1 MSTSIA
7 QNIEALCQEQGIE
20 RDLVIEAMKE
30 AVRAAAKKQ
39 FKSGEDI
46 QVDWNPDTG
55 IELSASKVVVD
66 EVTNPATEL
75 SLDEAKELAGDEVE
89 IGDALLL
96 PLPMEELG
104 RIAAQTAK
112 QILFQKVRDAV
123 RNNIYEQYIDKIGD
137 LVNGFVKRF
146 ERGNI
151 IVDLGNLEA
160 ILPKSQQSRGEQWNQ
175 GERIRVVINNVSKES
190 KGPQVEVS
198 RTSPELLKRL
208 FEMEVPEIYD
218 GTVVIK
224 SCVREP
230 GDRAKIAVMSTER
243 DVDPVGACVGMKG
256 SRVQAIIREL
266 RGEKIDIIEWS
277 DEPSVFAANALSPA
291 KVNQVRITDIE
302 NRQME
307 VIVNEDQLSLA
318 IGKRGQNVR
327 LASKLVGW
335 NIDIRSEEEIKREVA
350 EQMGAI
356 IASGGA
362 VPLSAIEGLTASQAE
377 ALAEHNIED
386 IDGLAATSVDDL
398 VDYLDISLDE
408 AEGILSAA
416 QAVISVRNAKM
427 EEGTEEETALAEAV
441 EEVSA
446 AGEAATQEAEE
457 SAAPAV
463 DAASEDAS
471 DEEEAEPALAESSE
485 EAAPSE
491 GDTEMTDREQ
501 DEAAPVEQHAFSAEL
516 DPTVDPG
523 DINPPEEE
531 IAEGYDEAV
540 RTRSPFTAESEIR
553 AEFSADPVALTE
565 ADPMTDDEILLQ
577 ELEVGRDLRPDTI
590 TPAPDIT
597 SSEAAYIERA
607 GRIGEGDAPVEED
620 AGSFSP
626 QADFASEASAPE
638 VQTTSAPV
646 PEYREEAV
654 PTEDDEEEK
663 PMNAS
668 DDNAAQ

>member
-1 MSTSIA
+1 MSSSIA

-46 QVDWNPDTG
+46 QVDWNAETG

-66 EVTNPATEL
+66 EVENPATEL
-75 SLDEAKELAGDEVE
+75 SIDEARELAGDEVE
-89 IGDALLL
+89 LGDALLL

-123 RNNIYEQYIDKIGD
+123 RSNVYEQYIDKIGD
-137 LVNGFVKRF
+137 LVNGYVKRF

-160 ILPKSQQSRGEQWNQ
+160 ILPRSQQSRGEQWNQ

-198 RTSPELLKRL
+198 RTSPELLLRL

-224 SCVREP
+224 SAVREP
-230 GDRAKIAVMSTER
+230 GERAKIAVMSNER

-327 LASKLVGW
+327 LATKLVGW
-335 NIDIRSEEEIKREVA
+335 NIDIRSEEEIKREVT
-350 EQMGAI
+350 EQMGAL
-356 IASGGA
+356 IASGES
-362 VPLSAIEGLTASQAE
+362 VPLSAIEGVTAQQAD
-377 ALAEHNIED
+377 ALAEHGIND
-386 IDGLAATSVDDL
+386 IDALAQTSVDDL
-398 VDYLDISLDE
+398 VEFLDLSLDE
-408 AEGILSAA
+408 AEVILNAA
-416 QAVISVRNAKM
+416 QAVIAMRDRSLQG
-427 EEGTEEETALAEAV
+427 EGEATEPGEGEATGKQLETHA
-441 EEVSA
+441 VSA
-446 AGEAATQEAEE
+446 QFDESVEAGEVE
-457 SAAPAV
+457 P
-463 DAASEDAS
+463 S
-471 DEEEAEPALAESSE
+471 DEMT
-485 EAAPSE
+485 AA
-491 GDTEMTDREQ
+491 
-501 DEAAPVEQHAFSAEL
+501 
-516 DPTVDPG
+516 
-523 DINPPEEE
+523 
-531 IAEGYDEAV
+531 GYDEAV
-540 RTRSPFTAESEIR
+540 ENGIPFSAEPVILAR
-553 AEFSADPVALTE
+553 DSADPVPVTE
-565 ADPMTDDEILLQ
+565 SEPFTEDEIVLQ
-577 ELEVGRDLRPDTI
+577 EPGRDLRPDTV
-590 TPAPDIT
+590 TPSPEIT
-597 SSEAAYIERA
+597 SSGVVALENFEEAAAIELA
-607 GRIGEGDAPVEED
+607 GELTVADVDSALEVTANYTSIPAPAVSKDA
-620 AGSFSP
+620 ASSGS
-626 QADFASEASAPE
+626 
-638 VQTTSAPV
+638 T
-646 PEYREEAV
+646 
-654 PTEDDEEEK
+654 DEEK
-663 PMNAS
+663 QDAS
-668 DDNAAQ
+668 NDAAN

>member
-1 MSTSIA
+1 MSSSIA

-39 FKSGEDI
+39 FRSGEDI
-46 QVDWNPDTG
+46 QVDWNAETG

-66 EVTNPATEL
+66 EVENPATEL
-75 SLDEAKELAGDEVE
+75 SIDEARELAGDEVE
-89 IGDALLL
+89 LGDALLL

-123 RNNIYEQYIDKIGD
+123 RSNVYEQYIDKIGD
-137 LVNGFVKRF
+137 LVNGYVKRF

-160 ILPKSQQSRGEQWNQ
+160 ILPRSQQSRGEQWNQ

-198 RTSPELLKRL
+198 RTSPELLLRL

-224 SCVREP
+224 SAVREP
-230 GDRAKIAVMSTER
+230 GERAKIAVMSNER

-327 LASKLVGW
+327 LATKLVGW
-335 NIDIRSEEEIKREVA
+335 NIDIRSEEEIKREVT
-350 EQMGAI
+350 EQMGAL
-356 IASGGA
+356 IASGEA
-362 VPLSAIEGLTASQAE
+362 VPLSVIEGVTAQQAE
-377 ALAEHNIED
+377 ALAEHDIND
-386 IDGLAATSVDDL
+386 IDALAQTSVDDL
-398 VDYLDISLDE
+398 VEFLDLSLDE
-408 AEGILSAA
+408 AEVILNAA
-416 QAVISVRNAKM
+416 QAVVALRDRSLAEPES
-427 EEGTEEETALAEAV
+427 EEGAE
-441 EEVSA
+441 
-446 AGEAATQEAEE
+446 
-457 SAAPAV
+457 
-463 DAASEDAS
+463 
-471 DEEEAEPALAESSE
+471 
-485 EAAPSE
+485 
-491 GDTEMTDREQ
+491 
-501 DEAAPVEQHAFSAEL
+501 EQHAVSAEF
-516 DPTVDPG
+516 DESV
-523 DINPPEEE
+523 EEE
-531 IAEGYDEAV
+531 VEPNPEMTAEGYDEAV
-540 RTRSPFTAESEIR
+540 ENGVPFTAEAQINAWE
-553 AEFSADPVALTE
+553 SADPVAVTE
-565 ADPMTDDEILLQ
+565 AEPIRADEIPLL
-577 ELEVGRDLRPDTI
+577 ETGRDLRPDTI
-590 TPAPDIT
+590 TPSPDIT
-597 SSEAAYIERA
+597 SSGVEAFENIDEVA
-607 GRIGEGDAPVEED
+607 EEVMAD
-620 AGSFSP
+620 
-626 QADFASEASAPE
+626 DFASDDTTEEAE
-638 VQTTSAPV
+638 TSAP
-646 PEYREEAV
+646 AV
-654 PTEDDEEEK
+654 SEDAASGGSTDDE
-663 PMNAS
+663 N
-668 DDNAAQ
+668 Q

>member
-1 MSTSIA
+1 MSSSIA

-39 FKSGEDI
+39 FRSGEDI
-46 QVDWNPDTG
+46 QVDWNPETG

-66 EVTNPATEL
+66 EVADAATEL
-75 SLDEAKELAGDEVE
+75 SIDEARELAGDDVE
-89 IGDALLL
+89 LGDALLL

-123 RNNIYEQYIDKIGD
+123 RSNVYEQYIDKIGD
-137 LVNGFVKRF
+137 LVNGYVKRF

-160 ILPKSQQSRGEQWNQ
+160 ILPRSQQSRGEQWNQ

-198 RTSPELLKRL
+198 RTSPELLLRL

-224 SCVREP
+224 SAVREP
-230 GDRAKIAVMSTER
+230 GERAKIAVMSNER

-327 LASKLVGW
+327 LATKLVGW
-335 NIDIRSEEEIKREVA
+335 NIDIRSEEEIKREVT
-350 EQMGAI
+350 EQMGAL
-356 IASGGA
+356 IASGES
-362 VPLSAIEGLTASQAE
+362 VPLSAIEGVTGQQAD
-377 ALAEHNIED
+377 ALAEHNIND
-386 IDGLAATSVDDL
+386 IDSLAQTSVDDL
-398 VDYLDISLDE
+398 VEFLDLSLDE
-408 AEGILSAA
+408 AEVILNAA
-416 QAVISVRNAKM
+416 KAVIAIRERSMQAVT
-427 EEGTEEETALAEAV
+427 EG
-441 EEVSA
+441 
-446 AGEAATQEAEE
+446 
-457 SAAPAV
+457 
-463 DAASEDAS
+463 S
-471 DEEEAEPALAESSE
+471 DESESGSEAPN
-485 EAAPSE
+485 
-491 GDTEMTDREQ
+491 EQ
-501 DEAAPVEQHAFSAEL
+501 QAVSAEL
-516 DPTVDPG
+516 DESTEIGDEEPSDDPT
-523 DINPPEEE
+523 
-531 IAEGYDEAV
+531 AEGYDEAV
-540 RTRSPFTAESEIR
+540 QTRRPFSAESEIL
-553 AEFSADPVALTE
+553 AEYSADPV
-565 ADPMTDDEILLQ
+565 
-577 ELEVGRDLRPDTI
+577 
-590 TPAPDIT
+590 
-597 SSEAAYIERA
+597 
-607 GRIGEGDAPVEED
+607 
-620 AGSFSP
+620 
-626 QADFASEASAPE
+626 
-638 VQTTSAPV
+638 
-646 PEYREEAV
+646 
-654 PTEDDEEEK
+654 
-663 PMNAS
+663 
-668 DDNAAQ
+668 

>member
-1 MSTSIA
+1 MSSSIA

-46 QVDWNPDTG
+46 QVDWNPETG

-66 EVTNPATEL
+66 EVENAATEL
-75 SLDEAKELAGDEVE
+75 SINEARELAGDEVE
-89 IGDALLL
+89 LGDALLL

-123 RNNIYEQYIDKIGD
+123 RSNVYEQYIDKIGD
-137 LVNGFVKRF
+137 LVNGYVKRF

-160 ILPKSQQSRGEQWNQ
+160 ILPRSQQSRGEQWNQ

-198 RTSPELLKRL
+198 RTSPELLLRL

-224 SCVREP
+224 SAVREP
-230 GDRAKIAVMSTER
+230 GERAKIAVMSNER

-327 LASKLVGW
+327 LATKLVGW
-335 NIDIRSEEEIKREVA
+335 NIDIRSEEELKREVTEA
-350 EQMGAI
+350 MGAL
-356 IASGGA
+356 IASGEA
-362 VPLSAIEGLTASQAE
+362 VPLSAIEGVTAQQAE
-377 ALAEHNIED
+377 ALAEHGIND
-386 IDGLAATSVDDL
+386 IDALAQTSVDDL
-398 VDYLDISLDE
+398 VEFLDLSLDE
-408 AEGILSAA
+408 AEVILDAA
-416 QAVISVRNAKM
+416 RAVIAMRDRSLHGETG
-427 EEGTEEETALAEAV
+427 EEG
-441 EEVSA
+441 
-446 AGEAATQEAEE
+446 AT
-457 SAAPAV
+457 
-463 DAASEDAS
+463 
-471 DEEEAEPALAESSE
+471 
-485 EAAPSE
+485 
-491 GDTEMTDREQ
+491 
-501 DEAAPVEQHAFSAEL
+501 EQHAVSAEF
-516 DPTVDPG
+516 DETVEAG
-523 DINPPEEE
+523 DVEPSDDMT
-531 IAEGYDEAV
+531 AEGYDEAV
-540 RTRSPFTAESEIR
+540 ERGVPFSAEPEILARESVDPVPLTESEPFTEEVLPLLES
-553 AEFSADPVALTE
+553 
-565 ADPMTDDEILLQ
+565 
-577 ELEVGRDLRPDTI
+577 GKDLRPDTI

-597 SSEAAYIERA
+597 STGAAAVEHVNELIEDETEIEVLISSAEDDSE
-607 GRIGEGDAPVEED
+607 VVNT
-620 AGSFSP
+620 S
-626 QADFASEASAPE
+626 ASESTNDAASFGGN
-638 VQTTSAPV
+638 
-646 PEYREEAV
+646 
-654 PTEDDEEEK
+654 DEEK
-663 PMNAS
+663 QDAS
-668 DDNAAQ
+668 PDAAE

>member
-1 MSTSIA
+1 MSTSIG

-20 RDLVIEAMKE
+20 RDLVIDAMKE

-66 EVTNPATEL
+66 EVTDPAIEL
-75 SLDEAKELAGDEVE
+75 SIEEAREMAGDEVE

-123 RNNIYEQYIDKIGD
+123 RSNVYEQYVDKIGD

-146 ERGNI
+146 ERGNL

-160 ILPKSQQSRGEQWNQ
+160 ILPRSQQSRGEQWNQ
-175 GERIRVVINNVSKES
+175 GERIRVVISNVSKES

-198 RTSPELLKRL
+198 RTSPELLRRL

-218 GTVVIK
+218 ETVVIK
-224 SCVREP
+224 SAVREP
-230 GDRAKIAVMSTER
+230 GERAKIAVTSNER

-327 LASKLVGW
+327 LATKLVGW
-335 NIDIRSEEEIKREVA
+335 NIDIRSEEELKREIA
-350 EQMGAI
+350 EQMGLM
-356 IASGGA
+356 IASGEP
-362 VPLSAIEGLTASQAE
+362 VPLSAIEGVTAAQTD
-377 ALAEHNIED
+377 ALAEHGIND
-386 IDGLAATSVDDL
+386 IDALAATSVDDL
-398 VDYLDISLDE
+398 VEFLDLSLDE
-408 AEGILSAA
+408 AQVIIDAA
-416 QAVISVRNAKM
+416 QQVLAVRDQSLQGP
-427 EEGTEEETALAEAV
+427 EELAE
-441 EEVSA
+441 
-446 AGEAATQEAEE
+446 GDAEE
-457 SAAPAV
+457 SA
-463 DAASEDAS
+463 
-471 DEEEAEPALAESSE
+471 
-485 EAAPSE
+485 E
-491 GDTEMTDREQ
+491 GDESAAEQ
-501 DEAAPVEQHAFSAEL
+501 ELGEAQPADEDTAA
-516 DPTVDPG
+516 
-523 DINPPEEE
+523 
-531 IAEGYDEAV
+531 GYDEAV
-540 RTRSPFTAESEIR
+540 DQGTP
-553 AEFSADPVALTE
+553 FSAEAEALAQDSAAPVTLTE
-565 ADPMTDDEILLQ
+565 ADPTSQDEVVLQ
-577 ELEVGRDLRPDTI
+577 ETGKDLRPDTV
-590 TPAPDIT
+590 TPAPDVT
-597 SSEAAYIERA
+597 SSGAAYIEAA
-607 GRIGEGDAPVEED
+607 GRVGEGEPPVEEE
-620 AGSFSP
+620 GPFSP
-626 QADFASEASAPE
+626 RADFASEASAPE
-638 VQTTSAPV
+638 VANSFTPAPPV
-646 PEYREEAV
+646 NEEAAADGSV
-654 PTEDDEEEK
+654 ADEKQDASED
-663 PMNAS
+663 
-668 DDNAAQ
+668 AAE

>member
-1 MSTSIA
+1 MSSSIA

-39 FKSGEDI
+39 FRSGEDI
-46 QVDWNPDTG
+46 QVDWNPETG
-55 IELSASKVVVD
+55 IELSASKVVVE
-66 EVTNPATEL
+66 EVTDTATEL
-75 SLDEAKELAGDEVE
+75 SIDEARELGGDEVE
-89 IGDALLL
+89 VGDALLL

-123 RNNIYEQYIDKIGD
+123 RSNVYEQYIDKTGD
-137 LVNGFVKRF
+137 LVNGYVKRF

-160 ILPKSQQSRGEQWNQ
+160 ILPRSQQSRGEQWNQ

-198 RTSPELLKRL
+198 RTSPELLLRL

-224 SCVREP
+224 SAVREP
-230 GDRAKIAVMSTER
+230 GERAKIAVTSNER

-327 LASKLVGW
+327 LATKLVGW
-335 NIDIRSEEEIKREVA
+335 NIDIRSEEEIKREVS
-350 EQMGAI
+350 EQMGAL
-356 IASGGA
+356 IASGAA
-362 VPLSAIEGLTASQAE
+362 VPLSAIEGVTAQQTDT
-377 ALAEHNIED
+377 LAEHGIND
-386 IDGLAATSVDDL
+386 IDSLAHTSVDDL
-398 VDYLDISLDE
+398 VEFLDVSLDE
-408 AEGILSAA
+408 AETILSAA
-416 QAVISVRNAKM
+416 KAVIAMRDTSLQ
-427 EEGTEEETALAEAV
+427 GTAESDESQEV
-441 EEVSA
+441 EM
-446 AGEAATQEAEE
+446 E
-457 SAAPAV
+457 SAA
-463 DAASEDAS
+463 DTSESADIP
-471 DEEEAEPALAESSE
+471 D
-485 EAAPSE
+485 
-491 GDTEMTDREQ
+491 DTT
-501 DEAAPVEQHAFSAEL
+501 A
-516 DPTVDPG
+516 
-523 DINPPEEE
+523 
-531 IAEGYDEAV
+531 GYDEAV
-540 RTRSPFTAESEIR
+540 EKGTPFGAEPDVL
-553 AEFSADPVALTE
+553 AQYSADPVALTE
-565 ADPMTDDEILLQ
+565 AEPVSVEELILQ
-577 ELEVGRDLRPDTI
+577 EPGRDLRPDTI

-597 SSEAAYIERA
+597 SSGAASIEHAEEVEAD
-607 GRIGEGDAPVEED
+607 GLTLEEI
-620 AGSFSP
+620 A
-626 QADFASEASAPE
+626 ALE
-638 VQTTSAPV
+638 TSAADNETV
-646 PEYREEAV
+646 SESEGAAADGNS
-654 PTEDDEEEK
+654 DDEK
-663 PMNAS
+663 QDAS
-668 DDNAAQ
+668 PDAAQ

>member
-1 MSTSIA
+1 MSSSIA

-46 QVDWNPDTG
+46 QVDWNAETG

-66 EVTNPATEL
+66 EVENPATEL
-75 SLDEAKELAGDEVE
+75 SIDEARELAGDEVE
-89 IGDALLL
+89 LGDALLL

-123 RNNIYEQYIDKIGD
+123 RSNVYEQYIDKIGD
-137 LVNGFVKRF
+137 LVNGYVKRF

-160 ILPKSQQSRGEQWNQ
+160 ILPRSQQSRGEQWNQ

-198 RTSPELLKRL
+198 RTSPELLLRL

-224 SCVREP
+224 SAVREP
-230 GDRAKIAVMSTER
+230 GERAKIAVMSNER

-327 LASKLVGW
+327 LATKLVGW
-335 NIDIRSEEEIKREVA
+335 NIDIRSEEEIKREVT
-350 EQMGAI
+350 EQMGAL
-356 IASGGA
+356 IASGEA
-362 VPLSAIEGLTASQAE
+362 VPLSAIEGVTAQQAE
-377 ALAEHNIED
+377 ALAAHDIND
-386 IDGLAATSVDDL
+386 IDALAQTSVDDL
-398 VDYLDISLDE
+398 VEYLDVSLDE
-408 AEGILSAA
+408 AETILNAA
-416 QAVISVRNAKM
+416 KAVTAMRDRTM
-427 EEGTEEETALAEAV
+427 QGETTV
-441 EEVSA
+441 ED
-446 AGEAATQEAEE
+446 EE
-457 SAAPAV
+457 SAEGEVETHAV
-463 DAASEDAS
+463 SAEFDESVEAGDVEPS
-471 DEEEAEPALAESSE
+471 DE
-485 EAAPSE
+485 
-491 GDTEMTDREQ
+491 M
-501 DEAAPVEQHAFSAEL
+501 
-516 DPTVDPG
+516 
-523 DINPPEEE
+523 
-531 IAEGYDEAV
+531 IASGYDEAV
-540 RTRSPFTAESEIR
+540 ENGVPYSAEPEIR
-553 AEFSADPVALTE
+553 AWDSADPVTVSE
-565 ADPMTDDEILLQ
+565 AEPITADEIVLQ
-577 ELEVGRDLRPDTI
+577 DPGRDLRPDTI
-590 TPAPDIT
+590 TPSPDIT
-597 SSEAAYIERA
+597 SSGVAALDNINEMTEDLSEESIAAAIQTASAELDAEADPSTPATS
-607 GRIGEGDAPVEED
+607 ED
-620 AGSFSP
+620 A
-626 QADFASEASAPE
+626 APGE
-638 VQTTSAPV
+638 SS
-646 PEYREEAV
+646 
-654 PTEDDEEEK
+654 DEEK
-663 PMNAS
+663 
-668 DDNAAQ
+668 Q

>member
-7 QNIEALCQEQGIE
+7 KNIDDLCQEKGVDREI
-20 RDLVIEAMKE
+20 VIEAVKE

-39 FKSGEDI
+39 FRSGEDI
-46 QVDWNPDTG
+46 QVDWNPESG

-75 SLDEAKELAGDEVE
+75 SIEEAREMAGDEVE

-123 RNNIYEQYIDKIGD
+123 RSNVYEQYIDKIGD
-137 LVNGFVKRF
+137 LVNGYVKRF

-160 ILPKSQQSRGEQWNQ
+160 ILPRSQQSRGEQWNQ

-198 RTSPELLKRL
+198 RTSPELLRRL

-218 GTVVIK
+218 ETVIIK
-224 SCVREP
+224 SAVREP
-230 GDRAKIAVMSTER
+230 GERAKIAVTSNER

-327 LASKLVGW
+327 LATKLVGW
-335 NIDIRSEEEIKREVA
+335 NIDIRSEEEIKREVT
-350 EQMGAI
+350 EQMGAL
-356 IASGGA
+356 IASGES
-362 VPLSAIEGLTASQAE
+362 VPLSAIEGVTAQQTDALGE
-377 ALAEHNIED
+377 HGINDIDALAQ
-386 IDGLAATSVDDL
+386 TSVDDL
-398 VDYLDISLDE
+398 VEFLDVSLDE
-408 AEGILSAA
+408 AENILAAA
-416 QAVISVRNAKM
+416 QAVVAMRDRTLQ
-427 EEGTEEETALAEAV
+427 EGEGGAEAGAEGEAV
-441 EEVSA
+441 EQNAVSVELDESV
-446 AGEAATQEAEE
+446 EARDVE
-457 SAAPAV
+457 P
-463 DAASEDAS
+463 S
-471 DEEEAEPALAESSE
+471 DEMT
-485 EAAPSE
+485 AA
-491 GDTEMTDREQ
+491 
-501 DEAAPVEQHAFSAEL
+501 
-516 DPTVDPG
+516 
-523 DINPPEEE
+523 
-531 IAEGYDEAV
+531 GYDEAV
-540 RTRSPFTAESEIR
+540 ENGVPFTAEADVLARE
-553 AEFSADPVALTE
+553 SADPVTLTE
-565 ADPMTDDEILLQ
+565 AEAISEDEVVLQ
-577 ELEVGRDLRPDTI
+577 EPARDLRPDTI
-590 TPAPDIT
+590 TP
-597 SSEAAYIERA
+597 S
-607 GRIGEGDAPVEED
+607 
-620 AGSFSP
+620 
-626 QADFASEASAPE
+626 PE
-638 VQTTSAPV
+638 VTSTGAAALESVIEFESEELIDEQLAAEFSADDSETSAPAGAAAGES
-646 PEYREEAV
+646 P
-654 PTEDDEEEK
+654 DDEK
-663 PMNAS
+663 PDAS
-668 DDNAAQ
+668 SDAAN